1 MQTQKKKHSK
11 FKNGGMLFEL
21 LTRQIT
27 SDILAGRD
35 ESFTK
40 NLLFKYF
47 NESTE
52 LGKEVQLYN
61 FIVNQSLKD
70 IKSADRLLEI
80 IIQTRTKLNE
90 KELHR
95 QKYNL
100 IREIKGKYEINE
112 FLKNKIPNY
121 KLYASVY
128 KIFENAINDKIT
140 FSVREL
146 VESKDCVVEA
156 LTKQKTVS
164 KEELNLYSSQS
175 SDVKLMAYKFL
186 IENFNKKYSN
196 LLPRQKTLLKE
207 YINNYTNT
215 SKFKTYF
222 DSELTKVI
230 TEINDLTK
238 NVKCEIIRIKLN
250 ETTNQLS
257 NKKAAKSVK
266 DSHINALMNSYE
278 LINELNSIDDV
289 ANDK

>member
-80 IIQTRTKLNE
+80 IIHTRTKLNE

-128 KIFENAINDKIT
+128 KIFENAINDTIT
-140 FSVREL
+140 FSVKEL
-146 VESKDCVVEA
+146 MESKDCVIEA
-156 LTKQKTVS
+156 LTKQKNVS
-164 KEELNLYSSQS
+164 KEELNMYSSQS

-186 IENFNKKYSN
+186 IENFNKKYSS
-196 LLPRQKTLLKE
+196 LLPRQKSLLKE

-215 SKFKTYF
+215 SKFKKYF
-222 DSELTKVI
+222 NLELDIVTEEINSLTKK
-230 TEINDLTK
+230 IN
-238 NVKCEIIRIKLN
+238 CEIIRIKLN

-257 NKKAAKSVK
+257 NKKTVKVIK
-266 DSHINALMNSYE
+266 DSHLNALMNSYE
-278 LINELNSIDDV
+278 LIEELQSLKDTQL
-289 ANDK
+289 K

>member
-128 KIFENAINDKIT
+128 KIFENAINDNIT